1 MPLTQSHSRRSAAAR
16 SPVTSRPQVSTLL
29 GHLGPPFGG
38 AHRRARIV
46 CPKGAMHPA
55 GCGIGLRAPHVTEVL
70 ERRPAVAWLE
80 VHAENY
86 MTSGPARRALERLRA
101 DYPMSVHG
109 VGLSLGSAE
118 GLDAAHLER
127 LARLVE
133 RLQPALIS
141 EHLSWSV
148 TGGAY
153 LNHLLPLPYT
163 EEALD
168 VVCRNVTRAQERL
181 GRRLLV
187 ENPSGYLRFR
197 HSTVP
202 EVEFLN
208 ALARR
213 TGCGLLC
220 DVNNVYVTCANLGGD
235 AAAWLDALAPA
246 TVGELHLAGHAV
258 NDADGRTILIDD
270 HGSPV
275 ADAVWRLFEH
285 ALGRFG
291 ATPTLIEWDT
301 DVPQLAGLLAEAA
314 KAGARLDEARDGV
327 AAWG

>member
-38 AHRRARIV
+38 AHRRPWIV

-55 GCGIGLRAPHVTEVL
+55 GCGIGLRAPHVAEVL

-168 VVCRNVTRAQERL
+168 VGCRNVTRAQERL

-187 ENPSGYLRFR
+187 ENPSGYLPFR
-197 HSTVP
+197 PATIPEPQVP
-202 EVEFLN
+202 N

-220 DVNNVYVTCANLGGD
+220 DVNNVYVTC
-235 AAAWLDALAPA
+235 
-246 TVGELHLAGHAV
+246 
-258 NDADGRTILIDD
+258 
-270 HGSPV
+270 
-275 ADAVWRLFEH
+275 
-285 ALGRFG
+285 
-291 ATPTLIEWDT
+291 
-301 DVPQLAGLLAEAA
+301 
-314 KAGARLDEARDGV
+314 
-327 AAWG
+327 

>member
-1 MPLTQSHSRRSAAAR
+1 MR
-16 SPVTSRPQVSTLL
+16 V
-29 GHLGPPFGG
+29 
-38 AHRRARIV
+38 
-46 CPKGAMHPA
+46 A
-55 GCGIGLRAPHVTEVL
+55 GCGIGLRAPHLTEIV
-70 ERRPAVAWLE
+70 ETRPGIAWLE

-86 MTSGPARRALERLRA
+86 MGGGPALRALERLRA
-101 DYPMSVHG
+101 DYPLSVHG

-118 GLDAAHLER
+118 GLDGAHLER

-133 RLQPALIS
+133 RLQPALVS

-168 VVCRNVTRAQERL
+168 VLCAQVARAQERL
-181 GRRLLV
+181 GRPLLV

-197 HSTVP
+197 DSPIP
-202 EVEFLN
+202 EPEFLN

-220 DVNNVYVTCANLGGD
+220 DVNNVYVTCTNLGGD
-235 AAAWLDALAPA
+235 AVAWLDALDPFA
-246 TVGELHLAGHAV
+246 VGEIHLAGHAV
-258 NDADGRTILIDD
+258 NDAAGRTILIDD

-275 ADAVWRLFEH
+275 ADAVWTLLDH
-285 ALGRFG
+285 ARRRFG
-291 ATPTLIEWDT
+291 AKPTLIEWDT
-301 DVPQLAGLLAEAA
+301 DVPALSVLLAEAVKA
-314 KAGARLDEARDGV
+314 ATRPRKAGDVVTA
-327 AAWG
+327 